1 VRILLGVVLS
11 TAVLAGCSASDAPE
25 PKPAPLPTAV
35 PPALQLPDHP
45 TSDVWRGLALVP
57 ADAEVVTLTD
67 LDQVRVRFGVPDLS
81 GEDTMTERSAFWER
95 ADRDASLLTG
105 GVLRPEASR
114 LWLDHGISED
124 DVDWEVHFTGPSRSG
139 YVVAFRPDLDMR
151 RVRGALNERSLRG
164 ARLMADQH
172 LLVKGTAEDGERV
185 WASEPTLP
193 ELTDDKTESAYLRRG
208 CVPVRTALGDDATPE
223 DVEALLAKQNP
234 HHLRPLEAFSVS
246 FIGEI
251 VTARIGGG
259 RIDLL
264 DRADLSEV
272 WPRTDGDALT
282 FRDGFAGEPVDDPS
296 TGRIGYRVA
305 NPPAAAAVTLEEL
318 LPFAVC
324 NDVVPIEEPSGP

>member
-1 VRILLGVVLS
+1 VRNLLGVVLS
-11 TAVLAGCSASDAPE
+11 TAVLAGCSAPASPG
-25 PKPAPLPTAV
+25 PKASPAPTAV

-67 LDQVRVRFGVPDLS
+67 LDQIRVRFGVPDLS
-81 GEDTMTERSAFWER
+81 SDDTMTERSAFWER
-95 ADRDASLLTG
+95 ADRDAALLTD

-124 DVDWEVHFTGPSRSG
+124 DVDWEVHFTGPAGSG

-151 RVRGALNERSLRG
+151 RVRGALQEKSLRG
-164 ARLMADQH
+164 ADVLADRH

-185 WASEPTLP
+185 WAAEPLLP
-193 ELTDDKTESAYLRRG
+193 ELTDDQTESAYLRRG
-208 CVPVRTALGDDATPE
+208 CVPVHTALGDDATVE
-223 DVEALLAKQNP
+223 DIDDLLKKQDP

-272 WPRTDGDALT
+272 WPRTTGDALT
-282 FRDGFAGEPVDDPS
+282 FRDGFVGEPVDDPS
-296 TGRIGYRVA
+296 TGRIGYRVT
-305 NPPAAAAVTLEEL
+305 NPRAAASVTLEEL

-324 NDVVPIEEPSGP
+324 NDVVPIEEPTGL